1 MHIFDSVEHAKNL
14 AAQWMWIYNNDLIVR
29 LMGDSTKKVTRG
41 YLNNGGSIFSS
52 C

>member
-14 AAQWMWIYNNDLIVR
+14 AAQWIYNNDLIVG

-41 YLNNGGSIFSS
+41 CLNNGGSIFSS